1 MCRPLRG
8 AVRLDSLTSPLPGC
22 LIHIM
27 AKNAVET
34 RGLRV
39 RRGRSTVIDGLDLAV
54 PRGAIVGLLGPSGSG
69 KTTLMRAIV
78 GVQIFAGGT
87 VSVLGQRAG
96 SAPLRHRVGY
106 MTQAASIYEDL
117 SVRANLRYFA
127 RVQGAPKS
135 DVDRVLERTDLTGQA
150 DQLARTLSGGQ
161 ANRVSLAAAML
172 GSPELLVLDEP
183 TVGLDPVLRADLWGL
198 FRGLAEEG
206 TTLLVSSHVM
216 DEATR
221 CDRLLL
227 MREGAIIADTTPRDL
242 LASTGAASA
251 EEAFLDIIE
260 ADTAGRGRTHLLS
273 RESVESSG
281 RTRGGR
287 PRRDEKRGRR

>member
-1 MCRPLRG
+1 M
-8 AVRLDSLTSPLPGC
+8 T
-22 LIHIM
+22 
-27 AKNAVET
+27 NTAVEV
-34 RGLRV
+34 RGLRI
-39 RRGRSTVIDGLDLAV
+39 RRGRSAVIDGLDLEV

-78 GVQIFAGGT
+78 GVQIVSGGT
-87 VSVLGQRAG
+87 VQVLGRPAG

-106 MTQAASIYEDL
+106 MTQQASIYDDL

-127 RVQGAPKS
+127 RVQGAPQS
-135 DVDRVLERTDLTGQA
+135 DVDRVLERTDLMGQA

-172 GSPELLVLDEP
+172 GNPELLVLDEP

-198 FRGLAEEG
+198 FRSLADEG

-242 LASTGAASA
+242 LSSTGAASA

-260 ADTAGRGRTHLLS
+260 KDTAGEGPAGHGRRSRTHLLS
-273 RESVESSG
+273 QNANGKG
-281 RTRGGR
+281 RPSHDRRGHGTKEGGR
-287 PRRDEKRGRR
+287 R

>member
-1 MCRPLRG
+1 MPKDTS
-8 AVRLDSLTSPLPGC
+8 ALTESAPGC
-22 LIHIM
+22 LIHRM
-27 AKNAVET
+27 SDTAVEV
-34 RGLRV
+34 RGLRI
-39 RRGRSTVIDGLDLAV
+39 RRGRRTVIDGLDLTV

-78 GVQIFAGGT
+78 GVQIIAGGT

-135 DVDRVLERTDLTGQA
+135 DIERVLERTDLIGQA
-150 DQLARTLSGGQ
+150 DQLGRTLSGGQ

-183 TVGLDPVLRADLWGL
+183 TVGLDPVLRADLWDL
-198 FRGLAEEG
+198 FRSLAEEG

-221 CDRLLL
+221 CDRLVL
-227 MREGAIIADTTPRDL
+227 MREGSVIADTTPREL
-242 LASTGAASA
+242 LSSTGAASA

-260 ADTAGRGRTHLLS
+260 ADSAGRGRTHLLS
-273 RESVESSG
+273 REGVGSSDDG
-281 RTRGGR
+281 RGR
-287 PRRDEKRGRR
+287 DGQKRGRR